1 MSTLS
6 FWWHIYGQFS
16 PKERKRIY
24 PHPGE
29 VVKHYREQVGG
40 MERKTLASLL
50 GVSASEVC
58 RMEEE
63 CVGLDSIA
71 RCRQLITTL
80 HIPAC
85 LLGLDSWPH
94 AKEGTHLWWT
104 EEGYP
109 PFEAGE
115 DGYPLIGQV
124 LKHYRRQKLEHGQRT
139 KGRSI
144 DLEEEQWTQ
153 YGLALALGVSEF
165 TVRKMENNHEGLDS
179 ITRRQALAFF
189 LDVPP
194 ILLGLDSQPH
204 EAPAKQDSPSIICSS
219 TQKSIILAKD
229 VFYKYRK
236 KQENLWTE
244 YFTSHGKDVVGK
256 ALREIKHFQDL
267 VPLTK
272 GEQQQKVIEL
282 QSLSHQFIAAVALE
296 VKDFNALF
304 YYENLAVD
312 FAREIQNNGLTAAA
326 LLRRSMAEYGGEN
339 LAFALRDIDEAT
351 DLLEG
356 LPTHLSG
363 TVLQN
368 AGMLHAHLLQDESD
382 VKATLSLLDQAGAIA
397 RNGNFGEDT
406 YFLKFNVGMY
416 HIRRAI
422 ALIAIGR
429 QFKRLRKEKLNE
441 ALSELELAKKCTLPE
456 MTRRHALIHLFRA
469 QAHYGLGEYA
479 ASVKETLLALPVFQ
493 RIHSDINIG
502 YIVDL
507 YVELQTSPYKQA
519 PLTLRLQWELRQLGL
534 LPKETF

>member
-1 MSTLS
+1 MSTLP
-6 FWWHIYGQFS
+6 FWWHIYGPFS

-29 VVKHYREQVGG
+29 VVKHYREQMEG
-40 MERKTLASLL
+40 MERKTLAPLL
-50 GVSASEVC
+50 GISVSEVC

-63 CVGLDSIA
+63 CVGLDSMA

-85 LLGLDSWPH
+85 LLGLDSLPH
-94 AKEGTHLWWT
+94 VKEGAHLWWT

-109 PFEAGE
+109 SFEAGE

-124 LKHYRRQKLEHGQRT
+124 LKHYRTQKLQHRQRM
-139 KGRSI
+139 KGKST
-144 DLEEEQWTQ
+144 DLEDEQWTQ

-189 LDVPP
+189 LDIPP
-194 ILLGLDSQPH
+194 ILLGLDALPH
-204 EAPAKQDSPSIICSS
+204 EPPAKQDHPSIIRSS

-236 KQENLWTE
+236 TQENLWTE
-244 YFTSHGKDVVGK
+244 HFTSHGKNVVGK
-256 ALREIKHFQDL
+256 ALREIRQFQDL
-267 VPLTK
+267 MSLTK

-296 VKDFNALF
+296 AKDFHTLF
-304 YYENLAVD
+304 CYEDQAVE
-312 FAREIQNNGLTAAA
+312 FAREIQNNGLIASS
-326 LLRRSMAEYGGEN
+326 LLRRSMAEYGREN
-339 LAFALRDIDEAT
+339 VTCALRDIDEAK
-351 DLLEG
+351 DLSEG
-356 LPTHLSG
+356 LPAHLSG

-368 AGMLHAHLLQDESD
+368 AGMLHAHLLQDEGD
-382 VKATLSLLDQAGAIA
+382 IKAALSLLDRAGAIA
-397 RNGNFGEDT
+397 RVGNFGEDT
-406 YFLKFNVGMY
+406 YFLKFSVGMY

-429 QFKRLRKEKLNE
+429 QFKRLRKEKLDE
-441 ALSELELAKKCTLPE
+441 ALSELELAQKCTLPE

-469 QAHYGLGEYA
+469 QAHCGLGEYA
-479 ASVKETLLALPVFQ
+479 ASVKEALLALPVFQ
-493 RIHSDINIG
+493 HIHSAINIG

-507 YVELQTSPYKQA
+507 YAELQASPYKQA
-519 PLTLRLQWELRQLGL
+519 PLTRRLEWELRQFGGL
-534 LPKETF
+534 PEETF